1 VNDPLNLLVITTGF
15 PRFIGDLF
23 GAFIY
28 EQVKALSDHGVH
40 VRVVAPHEA
49 GLYRAEKM
57 GKINV
62 LRFLYMWPEKWQHV
76 AYGGGI
82 PTNIS
87 RSWLTRIQLPLFIL
101 SFFGGVFKQRHGVQV
116 IHCHWTVSGLI
127 ASWVFGKKIPIVLS
141 VRGSD
146 VKLFNNSLT
155 KRFNRYIIS
164 RMDRVVAVSDDLAD
178 SLYKIG
184 IEKQKIEIIPNGVSA
199 RFKPGNR
206 VLCRQMKDLPEEAFI
221 VLFVGLFVPVKGLDV
236 LIDALSKWRT
246 ETDWKCVLVGDGPEE
261 KDIADR
267 ILRHELNRQFVFAG
281 RQPVECIPAW
291 MQAADVLV
299 LPSRSEGRPNVAIE
313 AQACGIPVV
322 ATRVGGTAEIV
333 MDGKTGVLVDPE
345 NSDALE
351 NALRIMKRNENLRLE
366 MGKRANEF
374 ISEQGF
380 TWKDNAEK
388 LNNLYRKLLEEK
400 V

>member
-1 VNDPLNLLVITTGF
+1 MNLLVITTGF
-15 PRFIGDLF
+15 PRFEGDLF

-49 GLYRAEKM
+49 GLYRAERM
-57 GKINV
+57 GKISV
-62 LRFLYMWPEKWQHV
+62 LRFVYMWPEKWQLV

-101 SFFGGVFKQRHGVQV
+101 SFFGGVFKQRHAVQV

-127 ASWVFGKKIPIVLS
+127 ASWVFGKKVPIVLS

-155 KRFNRYIIS
+155 KRLNRYIIS

-184 IEKQKIEIIPNGVSA
+184 IKKQKIEIVPNGVSG

-206 VLCRQMKDLPEEAFI
+206 VLCRQKQDLPEKAFI

-246 ETDWKCVLVGDGPEE
+246 ETDWKCVLVGDGPE
-261 KDIADR
+261 KTDIVDR

>member
-1 VNDPLNLLVITTGF
+1 
-15 PRFIGDLF
+15 
-23 GAFIY
+23 
-28 EQVKALSDHGVH
+28 
-40 VRVVAPHEA
+40 
-49 GLYRAEKM
+49 
-57 GKINV
+57 
-62 LRFLYMWPEKWQHV
+62 
-76 AYGGGI
+76 
-82 PTNIS
+82 
-87 RSWLTRIQLPLFIL
+87 
-101 SFFGGVFKQRHGVQV
+101 
-116 IHCHWTVSGLI
+116 
-127 ASWVFGKKIPIVLS
+127 
-141 VRGSD
+141 
-146 VKLFNNSLT
+146 
-155 KRFNRYIIS
+155 
-164 RMDRVVAVSDDLAD
+164 MDRVVAVSDDLAD

-184 IEKQKIEIIPNGVSA
+184 IKKQKIEIVPNGVSG

-206 VLCRQMKDLPEEAFI
+206 VLCRQKQDLPEKAFI

-246 ETDWKCVLVGDGPEE
+246 ETDWKCVLVGDGPE
-261 KDIADR
+261 KADIVDR

-291 MQAADVLV
+291 MQSADVLV

>member
-1 VNDPLNLLVITTGF
+1 MTRLNLLVITTGF
-15 PRFIGDLF
+15 PRFTGDLF

-28 EQVKALSDHGVH
+28 EQVKALSDHGVN

-49 GLYRAEKM
+49 GLCRVEKM
-57 GKINV
+57 GKISI
-62 LRFLYMWPEKWQHV
+62 LRFLYVWPEKWQHV

-82 PTNIS
+82 PTNIG

-101 SFFGGVFKQRHGVQV
+101 SFFRGVFKQRHGVQV
-116 IHCHWTVSGLI
+116 VHCHWTVSGLI
-127 ASWVFGKKIPIVLS
+127 ASWVFGKKVSIVLS

-146 VKLFNNSLT
+146 VKLFNNSIARL
-155 KRFNRYIIS
+155 FNRYIIS
-164 RMDRVVAVSDDLAD
+164 RMDRVLAVSDDLAD
-178 SLYKIG
+178 SLNKIG
-184 IEKQKIEIIPNGVSA
+184 IEKRKIEIVPNGVSA
-199 RFKPGNR
+199 RFKPGDR
-206 VLCRQMKDLPEEAFI
+206 ILCRRKQDLPEEAFI

-246 ETDWKCVLVGDGPEE
+246 ENDWKCVLVGDGPEKE
-261 KDIADR
+261 DILHR
-267 ILRHELNRQFVFAG
+267 VQRHGLNRQVVFAG
-281 RQPVECIPAW
+281 RQLVECIPAW

-333 MDGKTGVLVDPE
+333 KDGKTGVLVDPE
-345 NSDALE
+345 NSHALG
-351 NALRIMKRNENLRLE
+351 NALRVMKNDENLRLE
-366 MGKRANEF
+366 MGRRASKF
-374 ISEQGF
+374 INEQGF